1 MRHIPSKEM
10 LFHALIIA
18 VPFVVLGSLTLH
30 RLAPSGVFT
39 VSAATVDRSPY
50 VNRILP
56 QDRALLDASGDYLT
70 LIDEPGY
77 FSVDVPEGYESV
89 DVTVE
94 YRNHGQPIIELGA
107 LTDIFSQSYDLRPL
121 ENAVVDALGW
131 QEDTVDGMRVLQR
144 EHTVDVNNF
153 FTNPPPLWQ
162 VATYHADLPTPY
174 RDATYAPLG
183 RTHTLDASLRG
194 YHKFATYI
202 KDEAFSFTFG
212 FTDMNRTEG
221 NDAGVLR
228 VWNDQGQPVLEKF
241 FDDDGNTAESQGHEG
256 VQYISLTGEGWDE
269 GVYTVE
275 MSGTSDIFWRTI
287 TTPQRYVTFVNR
299 LYIGDDVGYRDGDR
313 RTSFITNAKHFV
325 FETYHAD
332 SAEEVTLGGIAL
344 QLPESHQKV
353 RYDIEERG
361 LVEGY
366 TDKGDLFM
374 TGDGLFALSSQS
386 FFNPYP
392 VRISAYSDL
401 DALNVDYVVT
411 TYEPST
417 QLSEGWSS
425 ATASFDLARVYQSEG
440 NATFLLSVPG
450 IAERDGE
457 VDVRRITLA
466 YHKQPPTLRDMA
478 RQLRDWFL
486 R

>member
-1 MRHIPSKEM
+1 MRHLPPKE
-10 LFHALIIA
+10 LFLHALIIA
-18 VPFVVLGSLTLH
+18 LPFVALGALTWH

-39 VSAATVDRSPY
+39 VSAATTERSPY

-56 QDRALLDASGDYLT
+56 QDRAPLDASGDYLT

-77 FSVDVPEGYESV
+77 FSVNVPDGYTSV

-121 ENAVVDALGW
+121 ENTVVDALDW
-131 QEDTVDGMRVLQR
+131 QEDTVEGVRVLQR
-144 EHTVDVNNF
+144 EDAVNVNTF
-153 FTNPPPLWQ
+153 LTNPPPLWQ
-162 VATYHADLPTPY
+162 IATYHADLPTAY
-174 RDATYAPLG
+174 RDAAYVPLG
-183 RTHTLDASLRG
+183 HTQTLDASLRG

-221 NDAGVLR
+221 SDAGVVR

-256 VQYISLTGEGWDE
+256 VQYLTLTGEGWSE

-275 MSGTSDIFWRTI
+275 LSGTSDIFWRTI
-287 TTPQRYVTFVNR
+287 TTPQRFVTFVNR
-299 LYIGDDVGYRDGDR
+299 MYIGDDVGYRDGDR

-332 SAEEVTLGGIAL
+332 SAEEVTLGGVAL
-344 QLPESHQKV
+344 QLPESHEKV
-353 RYDIEERG
+353 RYDVAEQG
-361 LVEGY
+361 LVAGY

-374 TGDGLFALSSQS
+374 TGDGLFALTDGS

-392 VRISAYSDL
+392 VRMNAYTDL
-401 DALNVDYVVT
+401 DALNVDYVLT
-411 TYEPST
+411 TYEPPT
-417 QLSEGWSS
+417 PLGDGWSS
-425 ATASFDLARVYQSEG
+425 ATATFDLAHVYQAEG
-440 NATFLLSVPG
+440 SATFLLSAPG
-450 IAERDGE
+450 IAERDGK

-486 R
+486 H